1 MTRLPFLFHQVDSSE
16 LQNSLTNLSIIV
28 RGESVSR
35 PLNVAQAADGRDAF
49 VKVLVLTYSLF
60 KIGNAFKAVLLVKE
74 PFVINIHP
82 VGSVPS

>member
-1 MTRLPFLFHQVDSSE
+1 MTKLPCLFFQVDYSE

-49 VKVLVLTYSLF
+49 VKVLVLTSALF
-60 KIGNAFKAVLLVKE
+60 KDWGYLQSCLSYQLKGLL
-74 PFVINIHP
+74 
-82 VGSVPS
+82 